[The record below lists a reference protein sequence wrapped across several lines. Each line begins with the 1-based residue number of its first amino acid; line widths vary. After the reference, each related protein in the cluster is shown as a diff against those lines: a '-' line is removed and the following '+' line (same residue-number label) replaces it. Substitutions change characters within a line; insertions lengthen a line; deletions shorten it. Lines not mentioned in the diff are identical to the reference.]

1 MRFMARRRLAWGMV
15 ALALAAALLAGLG
28 TPPVR
33 AQQGN
38 PPHLFFGALADLSV
52 DGAAYDGSTPIE
64 VIDAEGAVVLVS
76 IGAANHD
83 PDVFSDPDQLDIAR
97 DPIPVV
103 PAAH

>member
-1 MRFMARRRLAWGMV
+1 MV

-28 TPPVR
+28 TLPAR

-64 VIDAEGAVVLVS
+64 VLDAEGADELE
-76 IGAANHD
+76 A
-83 PDVFSDPDQLDIAR
+83 DVID
-97 DPIPVV
+97 
-103 PAAH
+103 